1 MEHNKHDADRHK
13 SVHEHPLMTDDQ
25 AREKCHAL
33 LIEGLRLIPFKDRIR
48 AFAIAM
54 KEIQQEEEIRR
65 TSEHSAPNS
74 RHRT

>member
-1 MEHNKHDADRHK
+1 MIGDREK
-13 SVHEHPLMTDDQ
+13 LIDEHPLMTDDQ

-54 KEIQQEEEIRR
+54 KEIQQNEEHHRGSSASGLAGR
-65 TSEHSAPNS
+65 TFA
-74 RHRT
+74 